1 MIWVVLVKSDCQ
13 IFKYKLKKSIDNDNI
28 SIKLHS
34 NVVQVCFWKV
44 YEHQNLA
51 VFQSEVID
59 PLMDEKGL
67 EMTLFSWIII
77 MDFSEIN
84 LFVYVSLAWT

>member
-1 MIWVVLVKSDCQ
+1 MENANQ
-13 IFKYKLKKSIDNDNI
+13 RNDNI